1 MQGTF
6 LYLVLAAIVC
16 VAVPPRV
23 LGNTINNLS
32 AGTSTS
38 LTDRSL
44 GGAYTTPRDY
54 AVDEINQT
62 GQTLHIGLNASNR
75 GRHHGP
81 HPPHPPGDPDDPAAA
96 VVPEPSSLLLLGT
109 GLLGVVGA
117 VRRKLR
123 V

>member
-38 LTDRSL
+38 LTDQSL

-75 GRHHGP
+75 GRHRGP
-81 HPPHPPGDPDDPAAA
+81 HPPRDPDPAVA